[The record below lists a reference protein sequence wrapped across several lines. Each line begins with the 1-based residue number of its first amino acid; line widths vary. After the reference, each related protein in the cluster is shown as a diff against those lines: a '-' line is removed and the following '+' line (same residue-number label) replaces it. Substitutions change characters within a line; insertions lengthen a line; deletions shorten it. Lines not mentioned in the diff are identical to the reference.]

1 MLYSKQ
7 IMPKALVFL
16 FILFTYTSSAQKI
29 YGTVFTDKG
38 DLLPYASIT
47 VKGTSIGA
55 SANDKAKFS
64 FTVSPG
70 TYTVVCQHIGFTKQE
85 KTVTVTNENTE
96 VTFIIG
102 NQQLDLTE
110 VIVKSGEDPA
120 YDIIRQAIKKRP
132 FYNEQVK
139 SFECEL
145 YTKDLMK
152 LRNLPKKILGRK
164 IEDADIKDMGLDS
177 SRKGI
182 IYLAE
187 SVAKVYLQQ
196 PDKFKMEVLSSRVSG
211 SDGFGFTFPTF
222 ISFYQNNV
230 TIFLDRLNPRGFV
243 SPIADAALS
252 MYRFKYLGSFY
263 EDGKEINSIQVIPRR
278 TYEPVFS
285 GTINI
290 TDGDW
295 RIHSFDLLLTKTA
308 QLEIVDTLRIT
319 QIHVPVGNDVWRVKN
334 QFIHF
339 NFKQFKIDAIGNFV
353 SVYSDYK
360 INPVFAKNRFN
371 NVIVNYDTGSNKKSA
386 AYWDATRP
394 VPLEAEE
401 KMDYKVKDSI
411 FLVNKDSLISQNS
424 VDSLN
429 KKQGRLKLYNVF
441 WKGLHRTRYTVNGN
455 HNWGIESLIQ
465 GLEYN
470 LAEGVVINF
479 LPYYSRYIKKLKTNF
494 SFEPSFRY
502 GLSNTHF
509 NAWADLVFRTR
520 DWETDKRLKRQTWTI
535 SGGKRVS
542 QFNKANPITTL
553 TNTIN
558 TLFWGDNY
566 MKTYENYFASVNF
579 SKRYE
584 NGLRFNINALYEDR
598 IPLNNTTDF
607 IVFKKDSANITPN
620 YPYEKIT
627 SQFAPHQAFIIS
639 IGVSIKPGQ
648 KYIQFPN
655 RKMSLGSNYPTFSFN
670 YTKGFKN
677 IFGSDVNF
685 DKWRISIDDD
695 KNFKLAGLLKYKIG
709 IGGFL
714 NTGNVPIQDYQHF
727 NGNRTLR
734 ASEYVNSFQV
744 AKYYANSTISSF
756 YTYGHLEHHF
766 NGLLTN
772 KIPLFK
778 RLNWNLVAGGNAF
791 YVNGKNNY
799 VEVFAGLENILKIFR
814 LDFVT
819 AYNNGKTGLYS
830 FRIGTGGI
838 LGSSIRLDNGRGGRS
853 SISL

>member
-1 MLYSKQ
+1 MKKLL
-7 IMPKALVFL
+7 LVF
-16 FILFTYTSSAQKI
+16 FIFASIRSSAQKI

-139 SFECEL
+139 SFECGL

-164 IEDADIKDMGLDS
+164 IEDEDIKDMGLDS

-360 INPVFAKNRFN
+360 INSVFAKNRFN

-429 KKQGRLKLYNVF
+429 KKQGKLKLYNVF

-509 NAWADLVFRTR
+509 NAWTDLVFRTR
-520 DWETDKRLKRQTWTI
+520 DWETDKKLKRQTWTI

-607 IVFKKDSANITPN
+607 IVFKKDSLNITPN

-627 SQFAPHQAFIIS
+627 AQFAPHQAFIIS